1 MSFQRS
7 DRVRQQIKRE
17 VSVVIR
23 DELKDPRVGFIT
35 VTEVELS
42 PDMRHAKVYVSI
54 MGNEEEKTNTME
66 GLLRATGFVRTQLGK
81 KIRLRYFPEIVFRH
95 DTSLETASHIYKLLD
110 EARVKEGKE

>member
-17 VSVVIR
+17 LSVVIR

-81 KIRLRYFPEIVFRH
+81 KIRLRYFPEIIFRH
-95 DTSLETASHIYKLLD
+95 DTSLDRASHIYQLLD